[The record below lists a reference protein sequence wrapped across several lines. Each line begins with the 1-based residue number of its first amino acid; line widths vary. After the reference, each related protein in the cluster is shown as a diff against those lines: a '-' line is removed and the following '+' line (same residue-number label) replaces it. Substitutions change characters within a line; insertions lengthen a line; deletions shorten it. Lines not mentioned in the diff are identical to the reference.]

1 MSDDFYTGKRTTAVG
16 LEYGQAQAPSVV
28 LNTSDEDALAVLEE
42 AKRLG
47 IPISH
52 DPQLV
57 GLLSQLEVGEEIPEE
72 LFVSVAVVLSWV
84 YWLKG
89 LTPEDG
95 PLRS

>member
-1 MSDDFYTGKRTTAVG
+1 
-16 LEYGQAQAPSVV
+16 
-28 LNTSDEDALAVLEE
+28 
-42 AKRLG
+42 
-47 IPISH
+47 
-52 DPQLV
+52 V

-95 PLRS
+95 PLRR

>member
-1 MSDDFYTGKRTTAVG
+1 MRDEGYKGKRTTAVG
-16 LEYGQAQAPSVV
+16 LEYGQTQTPSIV
-28 LNTSDEDALAVLEE
+28 LNTSDQDALMVLEE

-57 GLLSQLEVGEEIPEE
+57 GLLSQLEVGEEIPET

-84 YWLKG
+84 YWLRG
-89 LTPEDG
+89 LTPDDG
-95 PLRS
+95 SLRD

>member
-1 MSDDFYTGKRTTAVG
+1 MSDDLYQGKRTSAVG
-16 LEYGQAQAPSVV
+16 LEYGQTQVPSVV
-28 LNTSDEDALAVLEE
+28 LKTSDDDALAVLDE

-57 GLLSQLEVGEEIPEE
+57 GLLSQLEVGEKIPEE

-95 PLRS
+95 PLRH